1 MKFNNEI
8 YDAHVINNFRELIDA
23 SVEKYPDNIAYKYK
37 KNLGKSNECVIQ
49 KKYKEIK
56 NEIEA
61 FSTSLLALG
70 LENKKVAIIGNNR
83 YEWCTSYFAITT
95 GNMVVVP
102 LDKAL
107 PEGEIENLIKISK
120 AEAVIFENKYSKIFD
135 KIKEL
140 QDSDLKIYVNMDLE
154 KESNGILSFS
164 ELVEKGREKIEHG
177 DDRYSKITIDS
188 EKLSILLFTS
198 GTTSKPKGVMLCQ
211 RNICSDVMGIA
222 RIVKMYPDDVLLS
235 FLPLHHTFECTIT
248 FLYGFYCGVT
258 VAFCDGLKYI
268 AKNLVEYQVSV
279 IVAVPLV
286 LESIYKK
293 IENGIEKQGKTKLVK
308 RMGKIS
314 NFLYK
319 YLHIDIRRKIFK
331 SVIDQLGG
339 KVRIMYFGAAAM
351 NKEVIDGYNTFGIA
365 TIQGYGLTETSPVLA
380 AETDK
385 QKRPGSVGRNPYN
398 IQLKIVDENDN
409 EIGLAK
415 GSEEVE
421 IKTDE
426 ENKIGEIV
434 AKGPNVMMG
443 YYENEEETNK
453 VLKDGWF
460 YTGDLGYFDK
470 DGFLYIT
477 GRKKEVIVLKNGE
490 NVYPSDI
497 EFLINR
503 LPYVQE
509 SILFPRE
516 NSKKEIALG
525 VKVVYDEEQMQERFG
540 DKTNKEYEKL
550 IWEDIKAINQTLPVF
565 KRIKELIITT
575 EPLEKTT
582 TQKIKR
588 FMEIDK
594 ILSKKKNDK
603 K

>member
-8 YDAHVINNFRELIDA
+8 YDAYPVNDFRELINT
-23 SVEKYPDNIAYKYK
+23 SVERYPDNIAYKFK
-37 KNLGKSNECVIQ
+37 KNFGKSNECVVQ
-49 KKYKEIK
+49 KTYKEIK
-56 NEIEA
+56 TEVES
-61 FSTSLLALG
+61 FSTSLLNLG

-83 YEWCTSYFAITT
+83 YEWCVSYFAVTT
-95 GNMVVVP
+95 GNMIVVP

-107 PEGEIENLIKISK
+107 PEGEIENLINISK
-120 AEAVIFENKYSKIFD
+120 VEAVIFENKYAEVFNR
-135 KIKEL
+135 IKE
-140 QDSDLKIYVNMDLE
+140 SGNSNLKVFINMDLE
-154 KESNGILSFS
+154 KEINGILSFS
-164 ELVEKGREKIEHG
+164 ELVMQGKKLIDNG
-177 DDRYSKITIDS
+177 DERYKSIVIDS

-198 GTTSKPKGVMLCQ
+198 GTTSNPKGVMLSQ
-211 RNICSDVMGIA
+211 KNICSDVTGIA
-222 RIVKMYPDDVLLS
+222 KIVKMYPDDVLLS

-248 FLYGFYCGVT
+248 FIYGFYCGVT

-268 AKNLVEYQVSV
+268 GKNLVEYKVSV

-293 IENGIEKQGKTKLVK
+293 IENGIEKSGKAKMVK
-308 RMGKIS
+308 IMGKIS

-319 YLHIDIRRKIFK
+319 YLHIDIRRKLFK
-331 SVIDQLGG
+331 SIIDQLGG

-365 TIQGYGLTETSPVLA
+365 TVQGYGLTETSPVLS

-385 QKRPGSVGRNPYN
+385 QKRSGSVGRNTYN
-398 IQLKIVDENDN
+398 IQLKIVDENGKD
-409 EIGLAK
+409 IGLAV
-415 GSEEVE
+415 GGNDVVMY
-421 IKTDE
+421 TTE
-426 ENKIGEIV
+426 ENKIGEIA

-443 YYENEEETNK
+443 YYENEDETNR

-477 GRKKEVIVLKNGE
+477 GRKKEIIVLKNGE

-509 SILFPRE
+509 SIIFPRE
-516 NSKKEIALG
+516 NAKNEIALG
-525 VKVVYDEEQMQERFG
+525 VKVVYDEQLMQERFG
-540 DKTNKEYEKL
+540 DKTNKEYEAL
-550 IWEDIKAINQTLPVF
+550 IWEDIKEINQTLPVF

-588 FMEIDK
+588 FIEIDK
-594 ILSKKKNDK
+594 ILNN
-603 K
+603 